1 VFRIQVHRIDLII
14 IMIRFDM
21 FCAPHIAL
29 ESARARL
36 QEEAELPSGTELPMR
51 NSRKQG
57 SSGRIEI
64 ATMCAFSGIEG
75 RALLGSRRLSLPP
88 SESTAGGTEKNLV
101 VIARKKIES
110 CVCRAGAK
118 EEMDKIVGGLS
129 NVLLTFNR
137 TWLVE
142 PTKVSDVDQG

>member
-21 FCAPHIAL
+21 FCAPHMAL

-36 QEEAELPSGTELPMR
+36 QEETELPSGTELPMR

-57 SSGRIEI
+57 SSGQVEI
-64 ATMCAFSGIEG
+64 ATMCAFSGTEG
-75 RALLGSRRLSLPP
+75 RAFLGSRRLSLPP
-88 SESTAGGTEKNLV
+88 SDSRAGGTEKNLV
-101 VIARKKIES
+101 IITRRKIES
-110 CVCRAGAK
+110 CVCRAGE